1 MVEKSDNLEKI
12 GHLRL
17 LSAQVM
23 FGRLFKSRI
32 GYPVRRKIYFIGK
45 NFLQSFLYNCQ
56 SYKEIDSD
64 AFNTRLEFIT
74 LI

>member
-32 GYPVRRKIYFIGK
+32 GYPGKAQDLFIGK

-56 SYKEIDSD
+56 SYKGIDSD
-64 AFNTRLEFIT
+64 AFYTRLEFIT